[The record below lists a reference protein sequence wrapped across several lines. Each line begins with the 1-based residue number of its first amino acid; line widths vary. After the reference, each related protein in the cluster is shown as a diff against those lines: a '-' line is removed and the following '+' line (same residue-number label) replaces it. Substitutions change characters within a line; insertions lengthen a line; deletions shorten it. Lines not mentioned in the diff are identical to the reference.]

1 MALLDAFRLDGKVAI
16 VTAASRGIGA
26 GCATAFAEC
35 GADVVIAARTEA
47 ALGAVA
53 AQIQAL
59 GRRAVVVPCDFTDL
73 GAMRILVDAAMD
85 AFGRIDVVVNNVG
98 GSAPGPFLDE
108 TADTFETAFRFNVST
123 AFELTR
129 LAAPRML
136 ETDGGAVI
144 NIASAIGQLSD
155 RGYAVYG
162 TAKAAMIQLTR
173 LNAADLAPRIRVNAV
188 APGAIATDSL
198 AGVLQNEEL
207 ERLMVQG
214 TPMRRLGRVDDIA
227 LGAVY
232 LASPASAFVTGK
244 VLAIDGG
251 ITFPNLSLNLP
262 DL

>member
-1 MALLDAFRLDGKVAI
+1 LDAFRLDGKVAI

-26 GCATAFAEC
+26 GCAAAFAEC

-47 ALGAVA
+47 ALADVA
-53 AQIQAL
+53 AQIRSF
-59 GRRAVVVPCDFTDL
+59 GRRAVVVPCDLTDIRV
-73 GAMRILVDAAMD
+73 MQTLVDAAMGEL
-85 AFGRIDVVVNNVG
+85 GRIDIVVNNVG
-98 GSAPGPFLDE
+98 GTAPAPFLSE
-108 TADTFETAFRFNVST
+108 TAESFEAAFRFNVTT

-136 ETDGGAVI
+136 EREGGAII
-144 NIASAIGQLSD
+144 NIASVIGQLSD

-173 LNAADLAPRIRVNAV
+173 LNAADLAPRIRVNAI
-188 APGAIATDSL
+188 APGAVATEAL
-198 AGVLQNEEL
+198 KGVLNDDL
-207 ERLMVQG
+207 ERVMIQG
-214 TPMRRLGRVDDIA
+214 TPMRRLGRVEDIA

-232 LASPASAFVTGK
+232 LASPASGYVTGK

-251 ITFPNLSLNLP
+251 LTFPNLSLNLP